1 MEYVIIPIVVKE
13 DERLEAGAKLLYGDI
28 LSFSRLNGFCYAKNE
43 SLSKKNGVSERTLRR
58 WVSELRKLGYIK
70 IEEIRD
76 KKMVLSRKIYP
87 LYEPLKSYGQKSP
100 V

>member
-1 MEYVIIPIVVKE
+1 MEYVIIPVLVKE

-28 LSFSRLNGFCYAKNE
+28 LSFSRLNGFCYAK
-43 SLSKKNGVSERTLRR
+43 SSVLSKKNGVSERTIRR
-58 WVSELRKLGYIK
+58 WISELKKLGYIR

-76 KKMVLSRKIYP
+76 ERVVISRKIYP